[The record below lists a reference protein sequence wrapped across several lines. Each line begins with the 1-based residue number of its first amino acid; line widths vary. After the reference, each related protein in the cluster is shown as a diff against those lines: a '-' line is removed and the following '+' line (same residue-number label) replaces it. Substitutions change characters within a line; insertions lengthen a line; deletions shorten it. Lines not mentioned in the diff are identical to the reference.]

1 MGLEFVLPLYLVFG
15 FLVIVAAFDV
25 LSDRRLPSVVISVL
39 MGAPLILLA
48 TLRAAGVG
56 SDDLAYLQMANEIPS
71 LLDCK
76 NIYCDYSYSTFNVE
90 FGFFMFLSLLAVIGK
105 NSFVLFGFSSLFA
118 VVLNIRSIRYFSPY
132 FALGV
137 LVYFTHFYLA
147 KELNAIRLGIASG
160 LLFLAAMYL
169 HRQRYMKLAFYVI
182 AATLVHV
189 SSVFFIIPLSLYKMK
204 PKRILY
210 LFVSVILVL
219 MAMLIDFKSVLRQAA
234 LFGFVGEKIE
244 LYLNADMYSYA
255 LPLFDMVNIK
265 NLLIILLSL
274 ICWRKLEVRYP
285 TFNLVFCMFYCA
297 AFFRIVLGDF
307 AILAGRGYASISMFE
322 YVLLP
327 MIAVHLLGRKLGFL
341 AVCLYAFG
349 TLYLNLSTNSG
360 WTGGSEV
367 FFDFL

>member
-15 FLVIVAAFDV
+15 FLVIIAAFDV
-25 LSDRRLPSVVISVL
+25 LSDRRLPSAVVSVL
-39 MGAPLILLA
+39 MGGPLILLA

-71 LLDCK
+71 LLNCQ

-137 LVYFTHFYLA
+137 LVYFAHFYLA

-169 HRQRYMKLAFYVI
+169 HKQRYMKLAFYFV

-189 SSVFFIIPLSLYKMK
+189 SSVFFIIPLALYKMK
-204 PKRILY
+204 PKRVLY
-210 LFVSVILVL
+210 LFVSVVLVL
-219 MAMLIDFKSVLRQAA
+219 MAMLVDFKAVLRHAA

-265 NLLIILLSL
+265 NLLIILFSL
-274 ICWRKLEVRYP
+274 VCWRKLEARYP

-297 AFFRIVLGDF
+297 AFLRIVLGDF

-322 YVLLP
+322 YVLIP

-341 AVCLYAFG
+341 AVCLYALG

-360 WTGGSEV
+360 WTGGAEV
-367 FFDFL
+367 FFEFL

>member
-1 MGLEFVLPLYLVFG
+1 MGLEFVFPLYLVFG
-15 FLVIVAAFDV
+15 FIVMVAAFDM
-25 LSDRRLPSVVISVL
+25 LSDRRLPAVVVSVL
-39 MGAPLILLA
+39 MGLPLILLA
-48 TLRAAGVG
+48 TLRVAGVG

-71 LLDCK
+71 LLDCQ

-90 FGFFMFLSLLAVIGK
+90 FGFFMFLSFLAMIGK
-105 NSFVLFGFSSLFA
+105 NSFVLFGFSSLLA
-118 VVLNIRSIRYFSPY
+118 VTLNIRSIRYFSPY
-132 FALGV
+132 FALSV

-160 LLFLAAMYL
+160 LLFYAATYL
-169 HRQRYMKLAFYVI
+169 YRQRYMKLALYFL

-189 SSVFFIIPLSLYKMK
+189 SSVFFIIPLALYAMK
-204 PKRILY
+204 PKRVLY
-210 LFVSVILVL
+210 LFVSVILILLAVF
-219 MAMLIDFKSVLRQAA
+219 IDFKSVLRHAA

-265 NLLIILLSL
+265 NLVIVVGALV
-274 ICWRKLEVRYP
+274 CWRRLEARYP
-285 TFNLVFCMFYCA
+285 TFNLVFCIFYCA
-297 AFFRIVLGDF
+297 TFLRIVLGDF

-322 YVLLP
+322 YILLP

-341 AVCLYAFG
+341 LVCLYAFG
-349 TLYLNLSTNSG
+349 TLYLNLSSNSG